1 MSELSIS
8 QDELNKLLQAERAVK
23 KTIKPKFTFNREK
36 IMQNSS
42 YTKEEIKIELNTLG
56 VTVKQ
61 EEVDRLLGKD

>member
-8 QDELNKLLQAERAVK
+8 QDELNRLLQVERAQK
-23 KTIKPKFTFNREK
+23 KVIKPRFIFNREK
-36 IMQNSS
+36 LMQKTS
-42 YTKEEIKIELNTLG
+42 YTKEEIKVELDTLG

>member
-8 QDELNKLLQAERAVK
+8 QDELNRLLQVERAQK
-23 KTIKPKFTFNREK
+23 KVIKPRFIFNREK
-36 IMQNSS
+36 LIQKPS
-42 YTKEEIKIELNTLG
+42 YTKEEIKVELDTLG